1 LNHFII
7 RDDRCGKAE
16 RDRILAA
23 ERAAEGYTSDG
34 SGSTVEHVVKAIT
47 RGRKDRSMSH
57 KYLVQPLTK
66 VERDLY
72 LNPLAKGM
80 LTKRQKKLAKSAL
93 AMI

>member
-1 LNHFII
+1 M
-7 RDDRCGKAE
+7 
-16 RDRILAA
+16 AA
-23 ERAAEGYTSDG
+23 ERAAGGYNSDG

-47 RGRKDRSMSH
+47 CGRKNKSMSH
-57 KYLVQPLTK
+57 KYLSQPLSK

-93 AMI
+93 ALV